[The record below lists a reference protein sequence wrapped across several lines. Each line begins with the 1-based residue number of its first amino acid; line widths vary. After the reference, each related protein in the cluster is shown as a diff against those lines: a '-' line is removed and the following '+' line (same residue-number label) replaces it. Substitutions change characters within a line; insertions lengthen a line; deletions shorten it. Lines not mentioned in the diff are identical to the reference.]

1 MMGRGIRQTKV
12 VAMIEI
18 GVAGARNSG
27 KTTLIEKLVPELLA
41 RGAKVATIK
50 HTNHDHA
57 FDAEG
62 KDSYRHR
69 RAGAGLTVAVSDTE
83 LALFAPPDRRYLER
97 INELI
102 AACFDIC
109 LVEGD
114 KRSDRAKLFLTR
126 DMENL
131 GATVPDNII
140 ATIGAKPYLPELLHF
155 RLDEIVPL
163 SEFIMERCHAVNSGS
178 ANHA

>member
-1 MMGRGIRQTKV
+1 
-12 VAMIEI
+12 MIEI

-50 HTNHDHA
+50 HTNHDHT
-57 FDAEG
+57 FDTEG

-69 RAGAGLTVAVSDTE
+69 RAGAGLTVAVSKAE
-83 LALFAPPDRRYLER
+83 LALFAPSDKRYLES

-109 LVEGD
+109 LVEGG
-114 KRSDRAKLFLTR
+114 KGSDRAKLFLTR
-126 DMENL
+126 EMESP
-131 GATVPDNII
+131 GATVPVNII
-140 ATIGAKPYLPELLHF
+140 ATYGGKPYLPELPHF
-155 RLDEIVPL
+155 QPDEIVPL
-163 SEFIMERCHAVNSGS
+163 SKFIMERCHAVNSGS

>member
-1 MMGRGIRQTKV
+1 
-12 VAMIEI
+12 MIEI

-50 HTNHDHA
+50 HTNHDHT
-57 FDAEG
+57 FEVEG

-69 RAGAGLTVAVSDTE
+69 QAGAGLTVAVSDAE
-83 LALFAPPDRRYLER
+83 LALFAPPDKRFLKS

-102 AACFDIC
+102 DACFDIC

-114 KRSDRAKLFLTR
+114 KRSSRAKLFLTR
-126 DMENL
+126 EMEKL

-140 ATIGAKPYLPELLHF
+140 ATYGEKPHLPELPHF
-155 RLDEIVPL
+155 QLDEIVPL
-163 SEFIMERCHAVNSGS
+163 SEFLMERCHAVNSGS

>member
-1 MMGRGIRQTKV
+1 MVRGIRPGEMVT
-12 VAMIEI
+12 MIEI

-50 HTNHDHA
+50 HTNHDHT

-69 RAGAGLTVAVSDTE
+69 RAGADLTVAVSDTE
-83 LALFAPPDRRYLER
+83 LALFAPPDKRYLES

-140 ATIGAKPYLPELLHF
+140 ATYGGKTCLPELPHF
-155 RLDEIVPL
+155 QLGEIVPL
-163 SEFIMERCHAVNSGS
+163 GEFIMERCHAVNSGS

>member
-1 MMGRGIRQTKV
+1 
-12 VAMIEI
+12 MIEI

-27 KTTLIEKLVPELLA
+27 KTTLIEKLVPQLLA

-50 HTNHDHA
+50 HTNHDHTL
-57 FDAEG
+57 DTEG

-69 RAGAGLTVAVSDTE
+69 EAGAGLTVAVSKAE
-83 LALFAPPDRRYLER
+83 LAMFAPSEKRYLEN

-114 KRSDRAKLFLTR
+114 KRSGRAKVFLTR
-126 DMENL
+126 DIENL
-131 GATVPDNII
+131 GTTLPDNVI
-140 ATIGAKPYLPELLHF
+140 ATYGGKPYLPELPHF
-155 RLDEIVPL
+155 QLDEIVPL
-163 SEFIMERCHAVNSGS
+163 SEFIMERCHAVNSGN